1 MTTDDI
7 TRTLEPARRARRI
20 YLLLCGSLAAQAVGQ
35 TAMFAVLPAIGREVG
50 LLEIQIGAILAASS
64 LVFFFACPGWGRV
77 SDRLGRRPVF
87 LLGQAGYVVGGSLF
101 AGAFWLALEGL
112 LLPLQAW
119 VAMVAARM
127 FQATL
132 MSASQ
137 PAAGAYVADITS
149 PATRARGLA
158 RIGAASNL
166 GSILGPAIGGLLAT
180 VSLLAPFVFAV
191 AIVALSTLISWRLLP
206 AAATGQERPKPGRR
220 VRFTDRR
227 LRPWVV
233 PGVLMY
239 LGAAVVQQT
248 LAFRMQD
255 SLGLD
260 AATTAGAFGG
270 AMAASA
276 VTGLFAQ
283 TILVQR
289 FALAPGAWLGLGL
302 PLIASALAT
311 MGLAQSLLM
320 FVAANAA
327 MGLGLGFAGAGFSA
341 GASLSVRADEQG
353 ATAGIIAACSSA
365 GWIVG
370 PLLGPGLYRLAPVL
384 PFLLTAGVL
393 VGAILPVW
401 IRLGRHNAL
410 RRQRARGR
418 TDRRG

>member
-1 MTTDDI
+1 MTDHSMSTS
-7 TRTLEPARRARRI
+7 EPALRTRRI

-50 LLEIQIGAILAASS
+50 LLEIQIGAILAGSS
-64 LVFFFACPGWGRV
+64 LVFFFAGPWWGRV
-77 SDRLGRRPVF
+77 SDRWGRRPVF
-87 LLGQAGYVVGGSLF
+87 LMGQAGYVLGGSLF
-101 AGAFWLALEGL
+101 ALAFWLALEGM
-112 LLPLQAW
+112 LLPLHAW
-119 VAMVAARM
+119 FAMVAARM
-127 FQATL
+127 LQASL

-149 PATRARGLA
+149 PTTRARGLA

-166 GSILGPAIGGLLAT
+166 GSIVGPAVGGLLAT
-180 VSLLAPFVFAV
+180 VSLLAPFIFAV
-191 AIVALSTLISWRLLP
+191 VVVALATLVSWRLLP
-206 AAATGQERPKPGRR
+206 AAAGQTRARAGVA

-255 SLGLD
+255 ALALD
-260 AATTAGAFGG
+260 AAASAGAFGI
-270 AMAASA
+270 AMVGSA
-276 VTGLFAQ
+276 VAGLLAQ
-283 TILVQR
+283 SVLVQR

-302 PLIASALAT
+302 PLIAGALAA
-311 MGLAQSLLM
+311 MGLVQSLVT
-320 FVAANAA
+320 FVIANAV

-365 GWIVG
+365 GWIIG
-370 PLLGPGLYRLAPVL
+370 PLLGPGLYRWAPAL

-393 VGAILPVW
+393 LCVVVPVW
-401 IRLGRHNAL
+401 IRMGRNRSL
-410 RRQRARGR
+410 RRRRTQRR
-418 TDRRG
+418 